1 MTDTINS
8 VDVCALD
15 ALVDEEGTAFV
26 VEGRKIS
33 IVRLGDD
40 VYAIGD
46 TCSHGEVSL
55 SGGIVDAD
63 ACTIEC
69 PKHGSEFDLRTG
81 AARTLPAVRPVPSYS
96 ARVEG
101 GRVLVD
107 IAVTVDIAV
116 ESAEPI
122 DAGVTGSSEVPS

>member
-1 MTDTINS
+1 MTSSVTS
-8 VDVCALD
+8 VDVCALAD
-15 ALVDEEGTAFV
+15 LDDEEGTAFLV
-26 VEGRKIS
+26 AGRRIS
-33 IVRLGDD
+33 VVRLGDD

-81 AARTLPAVRPVPSYS
+81 EALTLPAIRPIPTYA
-96 ARVEG
+96 ARVLD
-101 GRVLVD
+101 GRVLIDVG
-107 IAVTVDIAV
+107 
-116 ESAEPI
+116 AENDHTSPP
-122 DAGVTGSSEVPS
+122 EVSP

>member
-15 ALVDEEGTAFV
+15 ALDDEEGTAFV

-107 IAVTVDIAV
+107 VTV
-116 ESAEPI
+116 ESAATT
-122 DAGVTGSSEVPS
+122 DAGAAGSSEVPS

>member
-1 MTDTINS
+1 MTSSVTS
-8 VDVCALD
+8 VDVCALAD
-15 ALVDEEGTAFV
+15 LDDEEGTAFLV
-26 VEGRKIS
+26 AGRRIS
-33 IVRLGDD
+33 VVRLGDD

-101 GRVLVD
+101 GRVLIEV
-107 IAVTVDIAV
+107 AE
-116 ESAEPI
+116 ESSETS
-122 DAGVTGSSEVPS
+122 DAGAAGSTEVPS